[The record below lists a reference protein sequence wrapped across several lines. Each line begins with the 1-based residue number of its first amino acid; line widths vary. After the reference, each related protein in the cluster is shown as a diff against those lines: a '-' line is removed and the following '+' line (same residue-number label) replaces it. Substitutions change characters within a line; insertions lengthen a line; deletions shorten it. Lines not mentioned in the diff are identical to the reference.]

1 MRITS
6 WSLALLLSLSATQA
20 LALAKTEAGDVVE
33 VSLEQLHPTQ
43 AVVGY
48 DQIYYNLG
56 RFAKHRGKLFDEYC
70 QSNGQGDARYVPKA
84 ADIQRPGSFEC
95 DSKVGAHPKE
105 MKTVVIGPGGQ
116 MYLTDGHHTL
126 TTFWEQPGAGPQL
139 KMWVRVS
146 ADFSDSPDLATFW
159 QRMRK
164 AHKVWL
170 KDGNG
175 QVITPEQLPDH
186 LGLKNLQNDP
196 FRSMVYFVRGA
207 AYGRPTTKGAAPEFL
222 EFYWGDWLR
231 PQVNLGHYDLDQRA
245 GYHRALRAVGKLMT
259 SLRANAKVGKSG
271 LTVLQLGGQGLLD
284 TEVLDDTVAKKLPV
298 MLEYKAK
305 LRTAEAAKTQ

>member
-20 LALAKTEAGDVVE
+20 LALAKTEAGDIVE
-33 VSLEQLHPTQ
+33 VRLDQLHPTQ

-56 RFAKHRGKLFDEYC
+56 YLAKHRGKLFDEYC
-70 QSNGQGDARYVPKA
+70 ESNGQGDAKRVPPS
-84 ADIQRPGSFEC
+84 ADIQHPGSFKCE
-95 DSKVGAHPKE
+95 SKVGTHPKD
-105 MKTVVIGPGGQ
+105 MKTVVLGPGGQ

-146 ADFSDSPDLATFW
+146 ADYSDSPDQATFW
-159 QRMRK
+159 QRMQK

-175 QVITPEQLPDH
+175 QAIKPEQLPEQ

-196 FRSMVYFVRGA
+196 LRSLVFFVRGA
-207 AYGRPTTKGAAPEFL
+207 AYGRPATKGAPPEFL

-231 PQVNLGHYDLDQRA
+231 SQIDLGRYNLDQRT
-245 GYHRALRAVGKLMT
+245 GYHRALRAVGKRMT
-259 SLRANAKVGKSG
+259 SLSAHAKVGKSG

-284 TEVLDDTVAKKLPV
+284 TQVLDETVANKLPI
-298 MLEYKAK
+298 MLAYKAH
-305 LRTAEAAKTQ
+305 LRAEAVTNP

>member
-6 WSLALLLSLSATQA
+6 WSLALLLSLGTTQA
-20 LALAKTEAGDVVE
+20 FALAKTEVGSVVE

-43 AVVGY
+43 TVVGY
-48 DQIYYNLG
+48 DQIYFNLG
-56 RFAKHRGKLFDEYC
+56 RFAKHRGKLFNEYC
-70 QSNGQGDARYVPKA
+70 QSNGQGDAHYVPKS
-84 ADIQRPGSFEC
+84 ADLLNPGSFEC
-95 DSKVGAHPKE
+95 EARVGTHPKE

-116 MYLTDGHHTL
+116 MYLTDGHHTF

-139 KMWVRVS
+139 KMWVRVT
-146 ADFSDSPDLATFW
+146 ADYSDSPDMTSFW
-159 QRMRK
+159 QRMNK

-175 QVITPEQLPDH
+175 QVIKPEQLPEH

-196 FRSMVYFVRGA
+196 FRSLVYFVRGA
-207 AYGRPTTKGAAPEFL
+207 AYGRPSTKGAPPEFL

-231 PQVNLGHYDLDQRA
+231 PQVNLSRYDLGKRA
-245 GYHRALRAVGKLMT
+245 DYHRALTKVGKLMT
-259 SLRANAKVGKSG
+259 SLRASAKVGKSG

-284 TEVLDDTVAKKLPV
+284 TEVLDETVATKLPV
-298 MLEYKAK
+298 MLEYKAH
-305 LRTAEAAKTQ
+305 LRSEAAVTP